1 MSENINFMSNPSSP
15 SSPQLGGDE
24 GKSLENTDF
33 IGVSENSVDLPH
45 SEGIEGSEGSVPKE
59 QKEEVTEYRETFSD
73 KINLND
79 LPPLLQDI
87 AATQSDP
94 EDMDSILL
102 ATLTI
107 LSGAMP
113 SCYGLYDKR
122 KVYPPFYLIIFAPP
136 ASDKGTLKACR
147 QLLMPIEKEIEKE
160 YNRELEDY
168 QKEMIK
174 F

>member
-1 MSENINFMSNPSSP
+1 MSDEPYFMSNPSSP

-102 ATLTI
+102 
-107 LSGAMP
+107 
-113 SCYGLYDKR
+113 YDKR